1 MSAGYPSVD
10 GALGTALL
18 ARARNA
24 IATELDLPLR
34 DEPAHGALARPGAT
48 FVTLRREGRLRG
60 CIGRLEAGAHSLD
73 IDVRRNA
80 RSAAFEDPR
89 FAPLAVHEWTGL
101 EVEISVLDAPQA
113 LGVRDEAHALGLL
126 APGVDGVIF
135 EWRGRRA
142 TFLPQVWEQLP
153 EPGAFMAQLKRKA
166 GLGADFW
173 HAEVR
178 LSRYRV
184 RKFEETAATV

>member
-1 MSAGYPSVD
+1 MNAGYPSAD
-10 GALGTALL
+10 GTLGTALL
-18 ARARNA
+18 VRARNA
-24 IATELDLPLR
+24 IAAELDLPLR
-34 DEPAHGALARPGAT
+34 DEPAHDALARPGAT

-60 CIGRLEAGAHSLD
+60 CIGRLEAGAHSLEA
-73 IDVRRNA
+73 DVRRNA

-101 EVEISVLDAPQA
+101 EVEVSVLDAPQA
-113 LGVRDEAHALGLL
+113 LVVRDEVHALTVLE
-126 APGVDGVIF
+126 PGVDGVIF

-153 EPGAFMAQLKRKA
+153 EPGQFMAQLKRKA
-166 GLGADFW
+166 GLSADFW